1 VNEIAQK
8 FKVVNTNIRKEEVK
22 TCFDWDR
29 YLGKPEIAVLLRE
42 CDKIDIHWNSTG
54 FLLH

>member
-42 CDKIDIHWNSTG
+42 CDKIHIHWNSTG